1 MIKHVVLMKFKSGI
15 QEETFSRLEKG
26 LASLPAAI
34 PVIREY
40 QFGLDVVRSD
50 RSYDFGLIAEFDDL
64 PSLEAYQTHPEHQ
77 KVVALLK
84 EICEDI
90 RAVDFSC

>member
-15 QEETFSRLEKG
+15 EEEAFSMLEKG

-50 RSYDFGLIAEFDDL
+50 RSYDFGLVSAFDDL
-64 PSLEAYQTHPEHQ
+64 PSLEAYQAHPEHQ
-77 KVVALLK
+77 KVLALIR